1 MKNIY
6 RSLSLVAIMLVMLSR
21 CAFSDKY
28 KNAETN
34 IRLNQVGF
42 YTKGQK
48 IAVITAPKDKAF
60 SLKTLSGETVYTGS
74 VLKSKFWDQAGEHVS
89 IIDFSTFSEPG
100 DYYLQSGSAQSAPFS
115 LSDVPYNNLLKAAAK
130 TYYYNRATTELHEKY
145 AGIYKRPFSHP
156 DTAVMIHASAAG
168 DFLIAGESIAT
179 PFGWYDAG
187 DFNKYVVNSGIS
199 TYTLLAAYEHYQNL
213 FDTLQWNIPESNNQ
227 RADLMDEILWNIR
240 WMETMQ
246 DTLDGGVYHKTTTAN
261 FESFMEAS
269 KASGQRFVVNKGTA
283 ASLNFAAV
291 MAKTSS
297 MLQAEDPLYAQKLL
311 YRAKAAYNWAL
322 THPNAEF
329 KNPVSNS
336 PKYPSIHT
344 GEYGDNHFQDEFF
357 WAGVELYLATKDNQY
372 LDEQAMSEFNQF
384 NVPNWS
390 TVETLGLISLASSEL
405 NNHLKKNASDELMI
419 LAELLISEWRQSPYR
434 VTINKFVWGSNAEV
448 MNQSMVLLNAYRVL
462 GNVEYFEA
470 AVSGLDYVLGR
481 NATGY
486 CFVTGFGYLSPKNI
500 HHRQSAS
507 DDIDAPIPGFLVGGP
522 NPRNI
527 HQDCGRD
534 EYAIH
539 LPAKCY
545 LDETCS
551 YSTNE
556 VAINWNAPLVYVTAG
571 VESIYQQRFSN

>member
-1 MKNIY
+1 MKNIF
-6 RSLSLVAIMLVMLSR
+6 RTLGIVAIILMMLTR
-21 CAFSDKY
+21 CAFTDKY

-34 IRLNQVGF
+34 IRLNQLGF
-42 YTKGQK
+42 YSKGQK
-48 IAVITAPKDKAF
+48 IGVITAPQGETFA
-60 SLKTLSGETVYTGS
+60 LKTLDGKTVHSGS
-74 VLKSKFWDQAGEHVS
+74 VLKSKFWDQAGEQVS
-89 IIDFSTFSEPG
+89 IMDFSSFTEPG
-100 DYYLQSGSAQSAPFS
+100 DYYIQSGNAQSEPFIIS
-115 LSDVPYNNLLKAAAK
+115 EVPYNDLLKAAAK
-130 TYYYNRATTELHEKY
+130 TYYFNRATTELHEEY
-145 AGIYKRPFSHP
+145 AGVYKRPFSHP

-168 DFLIAGESIAT
+168 DFLPAGKSIAT

-199 TYTLLAAYEHYQNL
+199 TYTLLTAYEHYQDL
-213 FDTLQWNIPESNNQ
+213 FDTLQWNIPESGNQ
-227 RADLMDEILWNIR
+227 RADLMDEILWNVR

-261 FESFMEAS
+261 FEGFMEAS

-291 MAKTSS
+291 MAKTSA
-297 MLQAEDPLYAQKLL
+297 MLAEEDSIFANRLL
-311 YRAKAAYNWAL
+311 YRAKTAFAWAL
-322 THPNAEF
+322 KHPEVEF

-336 PKYPSIHT
+336 PKYPSIQT
-344 GEYGDNHFQDEFF
+344 GEYGDNYFQDEFF
-357 WAGVELYLATKDNQY
+357 WAGVELYLATMDDQY
-372 LDEQAMSEFNQF
+372 LDKNAISEFNHF

-390 TVETLGLISLASSEL
+390 TVETLGLISLASSNL
-405 NNHLKKNASDELMI
+405 NNHLKKKASDELMI
-419 LAELLISEWRQSPYR
+419 LAESLISDWRQSPYR

-448 MNQSMVLLNAYRVL
+448 MNQSMVLINAYRVL

-486 CFVTGFGYLSPKNI
+486 CFVTGFGHLSPMNI

-507 DDIDAPIPGFLVGGP
+507 DDIEAPIPGFLVGGP

-527 HQDCGRD
+527 HQDCGR
-534 EYAIH
+534 ELYADH

-545 LDETCS
+545 VDETCS